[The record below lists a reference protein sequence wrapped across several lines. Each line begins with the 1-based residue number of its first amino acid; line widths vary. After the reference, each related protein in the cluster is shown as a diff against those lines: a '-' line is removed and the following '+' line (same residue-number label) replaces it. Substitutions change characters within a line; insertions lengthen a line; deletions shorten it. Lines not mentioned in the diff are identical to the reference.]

1 MVLSFVVR
9 LKVKEIEIWNLSNA
23 ILSKFNFLTA
33 LNNNIELQFQLSEK
47 VLLNEAIIIS
57 NREVFDYEHKDST
70 NKKNI
75 INFMINKTK
84 KAETG
89 KENINVS
96 DTDQ

>member
-33 LNNNIELQFQLSEK
+33 LNNNIELQFQHSEK

-96 DTDQ
+96 DTD

>member
-96 DTDQ
+96 DTD